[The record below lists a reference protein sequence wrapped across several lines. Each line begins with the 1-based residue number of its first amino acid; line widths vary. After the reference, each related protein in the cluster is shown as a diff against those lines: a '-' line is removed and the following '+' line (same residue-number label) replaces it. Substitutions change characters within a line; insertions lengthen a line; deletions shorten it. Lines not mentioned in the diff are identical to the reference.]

1 MNILNGG
8 EMVIAEN
15 AACDFLAEV
24 DDAETLL
31 RCAWERFFDGKTDG
45 LDAGDAM
52 ELGVLLRVCC
62 DRLFSAG
69 LVYQLA
75 IGMDGPG
82 VASFFDAAG
91 DYREARELQ
100 ELNAAALNR
109 ARELSGTPA
118 DALTARRMEA
128 LRLPVPDGIK
138 LLRAALKGGEA

>member
-24 DDAETLL
+24 DDVETLL
-31 RCAWERFFDGKTDG
+31 RCAWDRFFDGKTGG
-45 LDAGDAM
+45 LDEGDAL

-69 LVYQLA
+69 LVCRLSL
-75 IGMDGPG
+75 GMDGPG
-82 VASFFDAAG
+82 VAPFFEAAG
-91 DYREARELQ
+91 DYREAREMQ

-109 ARELSGTPA
+109 ARELSGAPA

-128 LRLPVPDGIK
+128 LRLPIPDGIK